1 MLQIFMYRRN
11 NINNGILSNQN
22 AMPQK
27 DATSDGTGSFAIGR
41 QNYVDTVSAINGT
54 TPSQKMAK
62 KWYGN
67 RDASTSTANRRI
79 IGIGRGSFNAD
90 NVPTSFTNTSDKNI
104 VDQALNRVRSCG
116 YVVPPKCVNAPGTTG
131 VPFYGGIPVLGK
143 KPDENT
149 DRTRNLLTKRSNLG
163 CPVPFDCLNKST
175 FCKTQC

>member
-1 MLQIFMYRRN
+1 MLQTFMYRRN
-11 NINNGILSNQN
+11 NINNGILSNQT

-54 TPSQKMAK
+54 TPSQKVAK

-79 IGIGRGSFNAD
+79 IGIGRGSFNAA
-90 NVPTSFTNTSDKNI
+90 NVPTSFTNTADKNI
-104 VDQALNRVRSCG
+104 VGQALSRVRSGG
-116 YVVPPKCVNAPGTTG
+116 YVVPPKCVNGSGTAG
-131 VPFYGGIPVLGK
+131 VPFYGGIPVVGK

-149 DRTRNLLTKRSNLG
+149 NKTRNLLTKRGNLG